1 MIHILV
7 GHEAAKNLEE
17 AFALDENLKG
27 EIVVLKDTLGVGPI
41 HPNEDEKFIEIRTS
55 FWKDLDTSF
64 PEEEQVLDE
73 NTIKLLAVKAQREE
87 EPLCFWMSPCVT
99 DVCAYFWL
107 LTYLKQFPGM
117 LHTINIVGLPFL
129 NEKGQLFYPTNF
141 SQIPAKEFLKTKRL
155 LKEVTPAEYEV
166 EGDEWA
172 RLQQENAW
180 VRTYEGGKKIV
191 SKDVSFFDTLIK
203 NSLTDEFQKAH
214 KVVNETMKKITQ
226 TLSHLFIEWRIKE
239 LIKANSIVINGDIA
253 KHFKDFEIKKVG
265 DSAIENNQTTIAV

>member
-41 HPNEDEKFIEIRTS
+41 HPNEDEKFIGIRTS
-55 FWKDLDTSF
+55 FWKELDATF
-64 PEEEQVLDE
+64 PEEDQVLDE
-73 NTIKLLAVKAQREE
+73 NTIKLLAVRAQREE

-107 LTYLKQFPGM
+107 LTHLKQFPGM
-117 LHTINIVGLPFL
+117 FHTINIIGLPFL

-141 SQIPAKEFLKTKRL
+141 SQIPAKD
-155 LKEVTPAEYEV
+155 TPAEYEV

-180 VRTYEGGKKIV
+180 VRTYEGGKKIA
-191 SKDVSFFDTLIK
+191 SKDVAYFDTLIK
-203 NSLTDEFQKAH
+203 NSLSSEFQKAN

-226 TLSHLFIEWRIKE
+226 SVSHLFIEWRIKE
-239 LIKANSIVINGDIA
+239 LIKANSIIINGEMG
-253 KHFKDFEIKKVG
+253 KSFKDFEIKKAG
-265 DSAIENNQTTIAV
+265 ESQAENNQTSMDV

>member
-214 KVVNETMKKITQ
+214 KVVNETIKKITQ
-226 TLSHLFIEWRIKE
+226 TVSHLFIEWRIKE
-239 LIKANSIVINGDIA
+239 LIKANSIVINGDMA

-265 DSAIENNQTTIAV
+265 DSAVENNQTTIAV